1 MAAHTFCHSGGGVG
15 QGVRLPTAADWLS
28 VAAIY
33 IRSGGVRRSGIA
45 RAAKAFGLRVVAF
58 KRDPQLLLD
67 SVDELSSDLP
77 TVVSGP
83 SRPRNFLA
91 RPD

>member
-1 MAAHTFCHSGGGVG
+1 M
-15 QGVRLPTAADWLS
+15 
-28 VAAIY
+28 
-33 IRSGGVRRSGIA
+33 RRSGIA